1 MHNHSS
7 VQNQLHHCL
16 DKMKYIAILL
26 VLFHAVLSSTW
37 PALHF
42 TNNNTFRIAIF
53 EDLHFGEGP
62 DTDWGPSHDAKT
74 LSLMQAV
81 LEYEPPELVVLN
93 GDLITGENTF
103 KANATD
109 YVDMIVAPLVKAGLP
124 WASTYGSEWFLDLL
138 PSFN

>member
-1 MHNHSS
+1 
-7 VQNQLHHCL
+7 
-16 DKMKYIAILL
+16 
-26 VLFHAVLSSTW
+26 
-37 PALHF
+37 
-42 TNNNTFRIAIF
+42 
-53 EDLHFGEGP
+53 
-62 DTDWGPSHDAKT
+62 
-74 LSLMQAV
+74 MQAV